1 MKRGNQ
7 FTDVARAAGSGG
19 PQATPAALDGVVEDD
34 RGAGRNGAA
43 ALRQA
48 VRETE
53 PPGAFDAHAIR
64 DLYKAAP
71 TDPKGLRR
79 TIRRSELRQIVPL
92 SDSTIY
98 ELERRGEFPQRF
110 YLTARCVVWDLAEV
124 MAWLHGRR
132 HAGSNGVKK
141 APIPDY
147 RRRRRPRLAI
157 QDADRY
163 RAVALPL
170 ERSVVSVPLEPT
182 MARRDFARVVPT

>member
-7 FTDVARAAGSGG
+7 FTDVARVAGTGR

-34 RGAGRNGAA
+34 RDAGRNGAT

-53 PPGAFDAHAIR
+53 PPGALDARAIR
-64 DLYKAAP
+64 ELYNAAP
-71 TDPKGLRR
+71 ADPKGLRR

-92 SDSTIY
+92 ADSTIY

-124 MAWLHGRR
+124 MAWLQRR
-132 HAGSNGVKK
+132 RQAGSKGVKK
-141 APIPDY
+141 APMPDF
-147 RRRRRPRLAI
+147 RQRAHRRPG
-157 QDADRY
+157 
-163 RAVALPL
+163 
-170 ERSVVSVPLEPT
+170 
-182 MARRDFARVVPT
+182 

>member
-7 FTDVARAAGSGG
+7 FTDVARVAGTGR

-34 RGAGRNGAA
+34 RDAGRNGAA

-64 DLYKAAP
+64 DLCKAAP

-92 SDSTIY
+92 ADSTIY

-124 MAWLHGRR
+124 MAWLQSRR
-132 HAGSNGVKK
+132 RAGSKGVKK
-141 APIPDY
+141 APVPDV
-147 RRRRRPRLAI
+147 RQRAHRRPG
-157 QDADRY
+157 
-163 RAVALPL
+163 
-170 ERSVVSVPLEPT
+170 
-182 MARRDFARVVPT
+182 